1 VTATSRF
8 AHHDLCFGCGIANV
22 FGLQFEAE
30 APVDGELRG
39 RFFVKQDLMGPPGV
53 MHGGLVATALDE
65 VMSLL
70 VFAENPRAP
79 TARIETDLRAP
90 IPLGTFVHA
99 SSRVVERDGR
109 KVIAAAELRD
119 DDGALLA
126 EGRGVFVV
134 PASG

>member
-1 VTATSRF
+1 VTATARF

-22 FGLQFEAE
+22 FGMQFEAQ

-70 VFAENPRAP
+70 VVAESPRAP
-79 TARIETDLRAP
+79 TARLETDLRAP
-90 IPLGTFVHA
+90 IPLGTFVQA
-99 SSRVVERDGR
+99 SARIVERDGR
-109 KVIAAAELRD
+109 KVIAAGELRGE
-119 DDGALLA
+119 DGTLLA
-126 EGRGVFVV
+126 EGRGVFVL
-134 PASG
+134 PA